1 MGQKALQLTLTNSA
15 ATPPPS
21 TRGGG
26 GGTATSNGKCA
37 AGLTS
42 TETAAPTPSSPEI
55 TFLSSLPCFDTR
67 PSFFSAIQSLS
78 PSLRSRA
85 TRLLF
90 RKDSNLEI
98 GADTSI
104 DGAGSIRDEREDRKG
119 ATNGVSRQSYHR
131 IGGELPGN
139 ADTRLGPFSVQSEA
153 ISRYNRPR

>member
-15 ATPPPS
+15 ATPS
-21 TRGGG
+21 TRGGGG

-90 RKDSNLEI
+90 QLPKSRGKDWKLEPIPRLTGLDRSEMRGKI
-98 GADTSI
+98 GREQRTEYRDKVIIELAANCQETR
-104 DGAGSIRDEREDRKG
+104 IRVLGRFRC
-119 ATNGVSRQSYHR
+119 SRR
-131 IGGELPGN
+131 
-139 ADTRLGPFSVQSEA
+139 R
-153 ISRYNRPR
+153 